1 MNAYYLILRKVLS
14 KILFLFDDNEKVK
27 SLILWPVTK
36 RLLPN
41 RKFIVDIGDGVKMMV
56 YTGMQD
62 MVNKVLLFYSGYRKY
77 AWEPITS
84 RIFEIL
90 IKSKK
95 TPIVVVAGANIGYFA
110 IIAAGFNKDAMIYGF
125 EPVEDIYD
133 KFNNNIKINNF
144 NNIIS
149 INVGLSNSTGM
160 SKINLSDGQS
170 SLIDYERGDNLNTA
184 SIKTYKLDDYFN
196 NHDKIPDL
204 ILLDVEGYEGYVLE
218 GAVNILENKPDIIFE
233 YNKRILSNIDNK
245 INDALD
251 RLKVN
256 GYEIFIINDQYSQPH
271 LRGRIDIELLSF
283 NNDSV
288 ESFSSPHFNVL
299 ATKNIDI
306 IKKYIK

>member
-14 KILFLFDDNEKVK
+14 KILFLFDDNKKVK

-233 YNKRILSNIDNK
+233 YNNKLKRVCASSKYHGLITKRLS
-245 INDALD
+245 
-251 RLKVN
+251 R
-256 GYEIFIINDQYSQPH
+256 
-271 LRGRIDIELLSF
+271 
-283 NNDSV
+283 
-288 ESFSSPHFNVL
+288 VL
-299 ATKNIDI
+299 
-306 IKKYIK
+306 